1 MRVDLF
7 DENGDMRKY
16 ADVMED
22 VRRAYFEELMRD
34 RPSLKEAAERA
45 GLSVETLR
53 RRLRYTRTI
62 ACGVH
67 YKGARV

>member
-7 DENGDMRKY
+7 DEDGEMRKY

-34 RPSLKEAAERA
+34 RPSLKEAAEMA
-45 GLSVETLR
+45 GLSVKTLR
-53 RRLRYTRTI
+53 RRLQYTRTI
-62 ACGVH
+62 GAGVH
-67 YKGARV
+67 YKGAAI